1 MKAIKKIALCLA
13 VLFVMQAMPI
23 GVFAVSFKDAL
34 SEESRGI
41 SVLAHYVKEDA
52 GRAGMLYVNEY
63 NQETIVK
70 RSDASIMSDD
80 AQLELIYYY
89 SSYENGYSSHS
100 PYGNHWKTNYDI
112 KLQYDAEND
121 QFIYLHNDG
130 ATVAFEKTDE
140 MQGGDI
146 YWKEKLT
153 MLCRLD
159 KLYVKQNST
168 NPADARIETKKGETL
183 TFDSEGRLVRIKTQQ
198 SDVQISYHLN
208 GISEISDAA
217 GNRLQFNYGNDNRVE
232 TITGYQGKTPIL
244 IEKGEKNVPYQIQYQ
259 YDIKGRLISVTYPD
273 GKSISYGYLFPDKL
287 STIQNIDEKCLE
299 IAYAQ
304 KRAETIQQI
313 SSENPALSRDIASLK
328 HNSNGNIIKS
338 ELFGE
343 TTYQYNEYGLLVY
356 DDKTMAAIDKE
367 AREVELASEKA
378 TVERV
383 RPCNCE
389 DCHLVACECECNRQ
403 EDCNCF
409 SCNISISATGG
420 QKVLSAESKI
430 TNASASQ
437 SDIKLYP
444 SGYVAEETD
453 SLGTKVA
460 YQYDLNQ
467 NLTKVTL
474 ELAGLTDGIIEN
486 KYQYA
491 NDKLISIEN
500 NNTKYDLL
508 YDEWGN
514 PSGADIE
521 GKPHVRYHYVD
532 GNISFLQTQA
542 YANGQCIS
550 YAYDDNGRISSISTD
565 GKTAMFEYE
574 YLKNDDVKIM
584 NHSNNTTMFL
594 KENAY
599 EILDSDKDEVLF
611 SVIVHPGR
619 QYTLKIGDHSFNVKW
634 QSVYD
639 ESNGKYSLQYKTEGI
654 NTDATVDII
663 RNYDN
668 NDAIA
673 LITTSKN
680 ENMGISVSESFDNN
694 NRYSVETLTSVYQF
708 QNKTIEKKWTNK
720 FDENDR
726 LISVNLNDEPY
737 AEYTYDS
744 IGQLIGWKD
753 FTNGQ
758 TLQYE
763 YDNSGNL
770 LKKDAVLNSSQ
781 HKNNNYTYN
790 DTQWKDLLS
799 KYNQKAVV
807 YDEIGNPIS
816 YGSTS
821 FLWNFGRQLESIT
834 TEKQQI
840 EYTYGED
847 GLRQSKTV
855 YSENNPIYQYRYF
868 WNGEHLL
875 GFDYYDYLT
884 EKLHTIV
891 FILDD
896 ERTPYGF
903 IVDDKDIYF
912 YEKSIA
918 GDITGIYQNGTQV
931 ASYHYGAYGEV
942 LNCYENEEMQ
952 KYNILSYR
960 GYCYDRETDMYYLQ
974 SRYYVPE
981 WGRFLNADLYV
992 DTGTGILGTNMYA
1005 YCENDP
1011 VNYIDP
1017 NGLWKIRKDDNSH
1030 DKLTKLLFEGEN
1042 YAKLNSMIDGNVWID
1057 EEYSALIITN
1067 QNQKYHFDRH
1077 RQMSEY
1083 SEDTRFEMAAYWLTR
1098 AINYPVDS
1106 TNEAIYVGRAMHSM
1120 QDYSSHGNIGIY
1132 HSWAA
1137 HGANGDDRQYIWKD
1151 DTLRGSNESRFF
1163 SGIKKTTGTQYRW
1176 LEAQEMS
1183 ASTMLLFVLMRIT
1196 HS

>member
-389 DCHLVACECECNRQ
+389 DCHLVAC
-403 EDCNCF
+403 
-409 SCNISISATGG
+409 
-420 QKVLSAESKI
+420 
-430 TNASASQ
+430 
-437 SDIKLYP
+437 
-444 SGYVAEETD
+444 
-453 SLGTKVA
+453 
-460 YQYDLNQ
+460 
-467 NLTKVTL
+467 
-474 ELAGLTDGIIEN
+474 
-486 KYQYA
+486 
-491 NDKLISIEN
+491 
-500 NNTKYDLL
+500 
-508 YDEWGN
+508 
-514 PSGADIE
+514 
-521 GKPHVRYHYVD
+521 
-532 GNISFLQTQA
+532 
-542 YANGQCIS
+542 
-550 YAYDDNGRISSISTD
+550 
-565 GKTAMFEYE
+565 
-574 YLKNDDVKIM
+574 
-584 NHSNNTTMFL
+584 
-594 KENAY
+594 
-599 EILDSDKDEVLF
+599 
-611 SVIVHPGR
+611 
-619 QYTLKIGDHSFNVKW
+619 
-634 QSVYD
+634 
-639 ESNGKYSLQYKTEGI
+639 
-654 NTDATVDII
+654 
-663 RNYDN
+663 
-668 NDAIA
+668 
-673 LITTSKN
+673 
-680 ENMGISVSESFDNN
+680 
-694 NRYSVETLTSVYQF
+694 
-708 QNKTIEKKWTNK
+708 
-720 FDENDR
+720 
-726 LISVNLNDEPY
+726 
-737 AEYTYDS
+737 
-744 IGQLIGWKD
+744 
-753 FTNGQ
+753 
-758 TLQYE
+758 
-763 YDNSGNL
+763 
-770 LKKDAVLNSSQ
+770 
-781 HKNNNYTYN
+781 
-790 DTQWKDLLS
+790 
-799 KYNQKAVV
+799 
-807 YDEIGNPIS
+807 
-816 YGSTS
+816 
-821 FLWNFGRQLESIT
+821 
-834 TEKQQI
+834 
-840 EYTYGED
+840 
-847 GLRQSKTV
+847 
-855 YSENNPIYQYRYF
+855 
-868 WNGEHLL
+868 
-875 GFDYYDYLT
+875 
-884 EKLHTIV
+884 
-891 FILDD
+891 
-896 ERTPYGF
+896 
-903 IVDDKDIYF
+903 
-912 YEKSIA
+912 
-918 GDITGIYQNGTQV
+918 
-931 ASYHYGAYGEV
+931 
-942 LNCYENEEMQ
+942 
-952 KYNILSYR
+952 
-960 GYCYDRETDMYYLQ
+960 
-974 SRYYVPE
+974 
-981 WGRFLNADLYV
+981 
-992 DTGTGILGTNMYA
+992 
-1005 YCENDP
+1005 
-1011 VNYIDP
+1011 
-1017 NGLWKIRKDDNSH
+1017 
-1030 DKLTKLLFEGEN
+1030 
-1042 YAKLNSMIDGNVWID
+1042 
-1057 EEYSALIITN
+1057 
-1067 QNQKYHFDRH
+1067 
-1077 RQMSEY
+1077 
-1083 SEDTRFEMAAYWLTR
+1083 
-1098 AINYPVDS
+1098 
-1106 TNEAIYVGRAMHSM
+1106 
-1120 QDYSSHGNIGIY
+1120 
-1132 HSWAA
+1132 
-1137 HGANGDDRQYIWKD
+1137 
-1151 DTLRGSNESRFF
+1151 
-1163 SGIKKTTGTQYRW
+1163 
-1176 LEAQEMS
+1176 
-1183 ASTMLLFVLMRIT
+1183 
-1196 HS
+1196 

>member
-34 SEESRGI
+34 SEDSRGI

-574 YLKNDDVKIM
+574 YLQDNGMRIT
-584 NHSNNTTMFL
+584 NHSNGTKMLFADNSYQIYDINTNKQIFSIESKPGRTDLL
-594 KENAY
+594 KVGEHIYDINWEYVDSYKKGLYSFQINTKGKNTSSTVDVIRDKNEKNLATLVTTSSQDHLGSNISY
-599 EILDSDKDEVLF
+599 TESGLVRNIMTNYQHSDK
-611 SVIVHPGR
+611 
-619 QYTLKIGDHSFNVKW
+619 
-634 QSVYD
+634 
-639 ESNGKYSLQYKTEGI
+639 
-654 NTDATVDII
+654 II
-663 RNYDN
+663 KQDW
-668 NDAIA
+668 A
-673 LITTSKN
+673 
-680 ENMGISVSESFDNN
+680 
-694 NRYSVETLTSVYQF
+694 
-708 QNKTIEKKWTNK
+708 
-720 FDENDR
+720 
-726 LISVNLNDEPY
+726 
-737 AEYTYDS
+737 
-744 IGQLIGWKD
+744 
-753 FTNGQ
+753 
-758 TLQYE
+758 YE
-763 YDNSGNL
+763 YDSENRLQDVKYNGKPYAQYAYDATGQLSKFVDYKDKVTITYRYDAAGNL
-770 LKKDAVLNSSQ
+770 LGKTEYSNGRKQ
-781 HKNNNYTYN
+781 KIN
-790 DTQWKDLLS
+790 DYEYSDGSWKDKLTRFSEEKIL
-799 KYNQKAVV
+799 
-807 YDEIGNPIS
+807 YDEIGNPIK
-816 YGSTS
+816 YGDTLFSWIS
-821 FLWNFGRQLESIT
+821 GRQMKSISNRT
-834 TEKQQI
+834 HRI
-840 EYTYGED
+840 EYSYDDNGM
-847 GLRQSKTV
+847 RQSKTV
-855 YSENNPIYQYRYF
+855 YALDREKPSFTYRYF
-868 WNGEHLL
+868 WNDGSLV
-875 GFDYYDYLT
+875 GFDVFDYDLG
-884 EKLHTIV
+884 KLDTV
-891 FILDD
+891 AFILDD
-896 ERTPYGF
+896 TKNPYGF
-903 IVDDKDIYF
+903 IVNDTDIYL
-912 YEKSIA
+912 YEKNFND
-918 GDITGIYQNGTQV
+918 DIIGIFSNGEKV
-931 ASYHYGAYGEV
+931 AEYTYDSFGNIVSFQETEKV
-942 LNCYENEEMQ
+942 KL
-952 KYNILSYR
+952 YNILFYR
-960 GYCYDRETDMYYLQ
+960 GYCYDRETDMYYLK

-981 WGRFLNADLYV
+981 WGRFLNADQYV
-992 DTGTGILGTNMYA
+992 DTGTGVLGTNMYA

-1011 VNYIDP
+1011 INYSDP
-1017 NGLWKIRKDDNSH
+1017 EGLWKKRGNEDSH
-1030 DKLTKLLFEGEN
+1030 EKITRLTYAGEN
-1042 YAKLNSMIDGNVWID
+1042 YRFLEDMIDANVWID
-1057 EEYSALIITN
+1057 ETYSATN
-1067 QNQKYHFDRH
+1067 RSYQKYHFDR
-1077 RQMSEY
+1077 RKYTDGSTD
-1083 SEDTRFEMAAYWLTR
+1083 DTRLELVSYW
-1098 AINYPVDS
+1098 IK
-1106 TNEAIYVGRAMHSM
+1106 EAIKCAENSVWEAKYLGRAMHSA
-1120 QDYSSHGNIGIY
+1120 QDYSSHGNIGIN
-1132 HSWAA
+1132 HWMAI
-1137 HGANGDDRQYIWKD
+1137 HGAYADDQRYIWD
-1151 DTLRGSNESRFF
+1151 DDKLRGSDVLPGF
-1163 SGIKKTTGTQYRW
+1163 SGVTKTNGTQYRW
-1176 LEAQEMS
+1176 IEAQENTG
-1183 ASTMLLFVLMRIT
+1183 AVVLIYYLMRAGRL
-1196 HS
+1196 